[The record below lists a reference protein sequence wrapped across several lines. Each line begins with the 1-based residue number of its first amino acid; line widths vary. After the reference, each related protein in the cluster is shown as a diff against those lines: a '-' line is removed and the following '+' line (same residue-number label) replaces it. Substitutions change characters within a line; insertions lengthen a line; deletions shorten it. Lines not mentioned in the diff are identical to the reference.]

1 MLISVVVMIDIM
13 SGYGM
18 NIIVIIIIIF
28 SVILI
33 VWSVFGYIW
42 MYCL

>member
-33 VWSVFGYIW
+33 VWSVYGYIW

>member
-1 MLISVVVMIDIM
+1 MLISVIVIINIM

-18 NIIVIIIIIF
+18 NVIVIIIIIF

>member
-1 MLISVVVMIDIM
+1 MLISVIVIINIM

>member
-1 MLISVVVMIDIM
+1 MLISVVVMINIM
-13 SGYGM
+13 NGYGM

-33 VWSVFGYIW
+33 VWSVFGYMW

>member
-1 MLISVVVMIDIM
+1 MLISVVVMINIM
-13 SGYGM
+13 NGYGM

>member
-1 MLISVVVMIDIM
+1 MLISVVVMINIM
-13 SGYGM
+13 NGYGM
-18 NIIVIIIIIF
+18 KIIVIIIIIF

>member
-1 MLISVVVMIDIM
+1 MLISVIVMINIM

>member
-1 MLISVVVMIDIM
+1 MLISVVVMINIM

>member
-1 MLISVVVMIDIM
+1 MLISVVVMINIM
-13 SGYGM
+13 DGYGM

>member
-1 MLISVVVMIDIM
+1 MLISVVVMINIM
-13 SGYGM
+13 NGYGM
-18 NIIVIIIIIF
+18 NIIVIINIIF

>member
-1 MLISVVVMIDIM
+1 MLISVVVMINIM
-13 SGYGM
+13 NGYGM
-18 NIIVIIIIIF
+18 NIVVIIIIIF

>member
-1 MLISVVVMIDIM
+1 MFKRMLISVIVMINIM

-33 VWSVFGYIW
+33 V
-42 MYCL
+42 

>member
-1 MLISVVVMIDIM
+1 MLISVVVMINIM

-42 MYCL
+42 MCCL

>member
-1 MLISVVVMIDIM
+1 MLISVVVMINIM
-13 SGYGM
+13 NGYGM

-33 VWSVFGYIW
+33 VWSVYGYIW